1 MAFETWIAFA
11 AASALLLAMPGPTV
25 LLVVSY
31 ALGHGWRAALPS
43 VVGVTLGDLV
53 AMSVSMAGL
62 GALLLASADLY
73 TALRWLG
80 AAYLVYLGIQLWRAR
95 TDSDADGGGLASRDA
110 LRQRDMF
117 RNAFAVTVLNPK
129 AIVFFVAFVPQFLDP
144 SRPVLQQSVIMIGT
158 FVTLAGL
165 NVLAYALCAVR
176 ARRAIE
182 SPRVQRAVN
191 KVSGGLL
198 IGAGAMTALA
208 GKAQAHA

>member
-144 SRPVLQQSVIMIGT
+144 GRPVLQQSVIMIG
-158 FVTLAGL
+158 
-165 NVLAYALCAVR
+165 
-176 ARRAIE
+176 
-182 SPRVQRAVN
+182 
-191 KVSGGLL
+191 
-198 IGAGAMTALA
+198 
-208 GKAQAHA
+208 